1 MWWSTG
7 DVSFSSSPIRPMIR
21 RAYEALDR
29 IHSYVF
35 GDMCNALDGASRS
48 LRIDLPDDI
57 KNFPLVDTYNIP
69 LVISVSSAKGIRLH
83 LPETTSS
90 LEHRMQMW
98 GGFADYASAW
108 LAEVSSSERAGD
120 APAPPKPLDW
130 WGQTERFVLSL
141 EARKDPANR
150 IGTIQI

>member
-7 DVSFSSSPIRPMIR
+7 DVGFSSSPIRPLIR
-21 RAYEALDR
+21 RAYEALDQ

-35 GDMCNALDGASRS
+35 ADMCNALDGGRAP
-48 LRIDLPDDI
+48 RIDMPDDI
-57 KNFPLVDTYNIP
+57 RTFPLVDTYNIP

-90 LEHRMQMW
+90 LDHRIQMW
-98 GGFADYASAW
+98 AGFADYATSWLSEISAT
-108 LAEVSSSERAGD
+108 ERSAD
-120 APAPPKPLDW
+120 APAPPKPIDW
-130 WGQTERFVLSL
+130 WAQTERFVLSL